1 MAASS
6 QAEAAARPV
15 PSLRLPLAWRL
26 AGRELRGGI
35 SGFRLFLF
43 CLALGAALIAGVG
56 SVAESVKA
64 GLARDARILLGGDI
78 EIRLLYQPADSLQM
92 QAFAAAGEVSAVD
105 SLRAMARTVNG
116 SARELVEMKAVDG
129 AYPLAGEMQLTPAG
143 PLAAALAQRDGIWG
157 AVADAEVLDRLGV
170 KLGERIT
177 VGKLAYELRAVIARE
192 PDRGAGA
199 FLLGPRLM
207 VAQASLA
214 ETGLIQPGSLIYR
227 LYRIAYRPGLD
238 DKAFRA
244 DLGRRFPDAGW
255 RLRGLDDASP
265 GVKRFVDRTALF
277 LTLVGLSALLIGG
290 VGVGNAVKAFLESKT
305 STIAILKCLGAPARA
320 IFALYLSLILLLAL
334 GGVAIG
340 ILLGSLAPF
349 VAAGPLAAN
358 FALDLAP
365 AIYPQPLLLAAG
377 FGLLTALGF
386 SLPALMRARDLPP
399 GQLFRDM
406 LESRGGG
413 WRRRLREARGW
424 GDLLLMAAVIAALIG
439 LAFASAGDPLFA
451 AWFVAGALATLIVF
465 RLLAAGV
472 RAGARRLA
480 RSRRGMLRR
489 ALADLAG
496 PRAPTGS
503 VMLALGIGLT
513 VLVGV
518 AMVEGNLRQ
527 ELEQAMPAR
536 APSFYFID
544 IQPDQVAAFD
554 KLALSEPGVSDLERV
569 PMLRGR
575 ITRMNDVPV
584 EQLPRPARAGW
595 VLQGDRGVTWS
606 AALPRG
612 SRLVAGSWWPAD
624 YKGPPLVSLDAEVAE
639 AFGLKLGD
647 SITVN
652 VLGREVTGR
661 IASLRRLDWA
671 TLTINFVMVFSPGI
685 LESAPQTHI
694 ATLRVDPAHEL
705 DLQRKITD
713 RFANV
718 SAIRVKE
725 ALASVESL
733 IATMTTAV
741 AAIALVALAAG
752 IAVLA
757 GAVVADRRRRIYD
770 AVVLKV
776 LGATR
781 RDVLLG
787 LALEY
792 GLMGLVTAAI
802 ALVLGSLA
810 AYGFVTWGLEGDF
823 LLLPGVALITA
834 AAGAGI
840 AILVGLAGT
849 WRALGQKPAALLR
862 NE

>member
-1 MAASS
+1 MVASS
-6 QAEAAARPV
+6 QAESRARPA
-15 PSLRLPLAWRL
+15 PALRLPLAWRL
-26 AGRELRGGI
+26 AGRELRGGVA
-35 SGFRLFLF
+35 GFRLFLF

-56 SVAESVKA
+56 SVAESIRV
-64 GLARDARILLGGDI
+64 GLARDARVLLGGDV
-78 EIRLLYQPADSLQM
+78 EVRLLYRPATPAQL
-92 QAFAAAGEVSAVD
+92 QAFADAGALSSVD
-105 SLRAMARTVNG
+105 SLRAMAR
-116 SARELVEMKAVDG
+116 SADGKNRQLVEMKAVDG
-129 AYPLAGEMQLTPAG
+129 AYPLIGEVALSPAG
-143 PLAAALAQRDGIWG
+143 ALGPALAKRGDTWG

-177 VGKLAYELRAVIARE
+177 IGNASYELSAVIARE
-192 PDRGAGA
+192 PDRGAAA

-214 ETGLIQPGSLIYR
+214 DTGLIQPGSLIYH

-238 DKAFRA
+238 GKAFLD
-244 DLGRRFPDAGW
+244 DLDRRFPDAGW
-255 RLRGLDDASP
+255 RIRGLEDASP

-290 VGVGNAVKAFLESKT
+290 VGVGNAVRAYLDSKT
-305 STIAILKCLGAPARA
+305 STIATLKCLGAPARS

-340 ILLGSLAPF
+340 LALGALAPF
-349 VAAGPLAAN
+349 AAAGPLGRN
-358 FALDLAP
+358 FNLALAP
-365 AIYPQPLLLAAG
+365 ALYPRPLVLAAG

-406 LESRGGG
+406 LDSGSQS
-413 WRRRLREARGW
+413 RRRRRRW
-424 GDLLLMAAVIAALIG
+424 TDLLLIAAVGAALIA
-439 LAFASAGDPLFA
+439 LALATAGDPLFA

-465 RLLAAGV
+465 RLLAVAVKAAAG
-472 RAGARRLA
+472 RLA
-480 RSRRGMLRR
+480 HRQSGMMRR

-513 VLVGV
+513 VLVAI
-518 AMVEGNLRQ
+518 AMVQGNLRQ

-544 IQPDQVAAFD
+544 IQPDQVAGFD
-554 KLALSEPGVSDLERV
+554 ALVRSEKGVSDLERV

-575 ITRMNDVPV
+575 ITRMRDVPV
-584 EQLPRPARAGW
+584 EQIPPPPRGGW
-595 VLQGDRGVTWS
+595 VLQGDRGITWS
-606 AALPRG
+606 ALPPPG
-612 SRLVAGSWWPAD
+612 SRVVAGSWWPAD
-624 YKGPPLVSLDAEVAE
+624 YQGPPLVSLDAEVADD
-639 AFGLKLGD
+639 FGLALGD

-652 VLGREVTGR
+652 ILGREVTGR
-661 IASLRRLDWA
+661 IANLRRLDWA
-671 TLTINFVMVFSPGI
+671 TLAINFVMVFSPGV
-685 LESAPQTHI
+685 LEHAPQTHI
-694 ATLRVDPAHEL
+694 ATVRVTADHEL
-705 DLQRKITD
+705 DLQRKVTD

-725 ALASVESL
+725 ALATVEGL
-733 IATMTTAV
+733 IGTMTTAV
-741 AAIALVALAAG
+741 ASIALVALAAG

-757 GAVVADRRRRIYD
+757 GAVVADRRRRVYD

-776 LGATR
+776 LGAAR
-781 RDVLLG
+781 RDILLG

-792 GLMGLVTAAI
+792 GLMGLVTAVI
-802 ALVLGSLA
+802 ALLLGSLS
-810 AYGFVTWGLEGDF
+810 AYGFVHWGLESEF
-823 LLLPGVALITA
+823 HLLPGVALATA
-834 AAGAGI
+834 AGGAAI
-840 AILVGLAGT
+840 AMLVGLAGT
-849 WRALGQKPAALLR
+849 WRALGQKPAPLLR

>member
-6 QAEAAARPV
+6 QAEAAAGPRPA
-15 PSLRLPLAWRL
+15 LKLPLAWRL

-35 SGFRLFLF
+35 GGFRLFLF

-56 SVAESVKA
+56 SIAEAVRT
-64 GLARDARILLGGDI
+64 GLARDARTLLGGDI
-78 EIRLLYQPADSLQM
+78 EIRLLYRPATPQQL
-92 QAFAAAGEVSAVD
+92 QAFADAGQVSAVD
-105 SLRAMARTVNG
+105 SLRAMARSADG
-116 SARELVEMKAVDG
+116 SQRQLVEMKAVDS
-129 AYPLAGEMQLTPAG
+129 AYPLAGEPQLSPAQ
-143 PLAAALAQRDGIWG
+143 PLAAALANRGGVWG
-157 AVADAEVLDRLGV
+157 AVADPEVLERLGV
-170 KLGERIT
+170 KLGQRIT
-177 VGKLAYELRAVIARE
+177 IGKLAYELRAVLDRE

-207 VAQASLA
+207 VSQASLA
-214 ETGLIQPGSLIYR
+214 ETGLIQPGSLIYH

-238 DKAFRA
+238 EKAFLA
-244 DLGRRFPDAGW
+244 DLNGRFPDAGW
-255 RLRGLDDASP
+255 RIRGLDDASP

-290 VGVGNAVKAFLESKT
+290 VGVGNAVKAYLESKT
-305 STIAILKCLGAPARA
+305 STIAILKCVGAPAGA

-334 GGVAIG
+334 GGVIIG
-340 ILLGSLAPF
+340 LVLGALAPF
-349 VAAGPLAAN
+349 IAAGPLAAN
-358 FALDLAP
+358 FDLDLVP
-365 AIYPQPLLLAAG
+365 GIYPQPLIMAAG

-406 LESRGGG
+406 LESRRGG
-413 WRRRLREARGW
+413 WRRALGRAQGW
-424 GDLLLMAAVIAALIG
+424 RDLALIAVVAAALIG
-439 LAFASAGDPLFA
+439 LAFLSAGDPLFA
-451 AWFVAGALATLIVF
+451 TWFVAGALATLIVF
-465 RLLAAGV
+465 RLLATAV
-472 RAGARRLA
+472 KAAA
-480 RSRRGMLRR
+480 RSLSHRRRGMLRR

-513 VLVGV
+513 VLVGI
-518 AMVEGNLRQ
+518 AMVEGNLRR

-544 IQPDQVAAFD
+544 IQPDQVTAFD
-554 KLALSEPGVSDLERV
+554 ALVRAEPGTSDLERV

-575 ITRMNDVPV
+575 IVKMKDVPV
-584 EQLPRPARAGW
+584 EQLPVPKREGW
-595 VLQGDRGVTWS
+595 VLQGDRGITWS
-606 AALPRG
+606 TTLPRG
-612 SRLVAGSWWPAD
+612 SRVVAGEWWPAD
-624 YKGPPLVSLDAEVAE
+624 YKGPPLVSLEADIAE
-639 AFGLKLGD
+639 AFGLKIGD
-647 SITVN
+647 NITVN
-652 VLGREVTGR
+652 ILGRDVTGR
-661 IASLRRLDWA
+661 IANLRRLDWA

-685 LESAPQTHI
+685 LEAAPQTHI
-694 ATLRVDPAHEL
+694 ATVRVDPAHEV
-705 DLQRKITD
+705 DLQRKVTD

-718 SAIRVKE
+718 SAIRVKD
-725 ALASVESL
+725 ALATVERL
-733 IATMTTAV
+733 VGTMTTAIT
-741 AAIALVALAAG
+741 AIALVALIAG

-757 GAVVADRRRRIYD
+757 GAVIADRRRRIYD

-792 GLMGLVTAAI
+792 GLMGLITAAF
-802 ALVLGSLA
+802 ALLLGSLA
-810 AYGFVTWGLEGDF
+810 GYGFVTWGLEGDF
-823 LLLPGVALITA
+823 VLLPGVALVTA
-834 AAGAGI
+834 VAGASI

-849 WRALGQKPAALLR
+849 WRALGQKPAPLLR